1 MFPDILSENNYRS
14 ILSGVFDGIKT
25 TKIIIVCATIIVV
38 VLATTIIISHL
49 I

>member
-25 TKIIIVCATIIVV
+25 TKIIVRIVFF
-38 VLATTIIISHL
+38 ISL
-49 I
+49 FVIGVAIRIYL